1 MLGIR
6 GPFVTVGIHMHPF
19 PPQKA
24 QGRGW
29 GLYLPH
35 SPDAILTPFTFS
47 APGERWVPPLMVWKQ
62 VSMTLFV
69 HLGSSWEPGTGRFT
83 DTEKGFLVF
92 RGWGKGS
99 GADC

>member
-6 GPFVTVGIHMHPF
+6 SPFVTVGIHMCPF